1 MPKARV
7 PPLAVVEDLYAFEE
21 QPASLLARLWPS
33 AFSEQLCLQRAE
45 EALHDSVVPAVA
57 APTHAGSQTL
67 AGQFLAVSAGAV
79 LAASV
84 AVVEQAR
91 LGDAPSPRLP
101 HGPH

>member
-7 PPLAVVEDLYAFEE
+7 PPLAVVEDLYVFEE

-33 AFSEQLCLQRAE
+33 AVSEQLCLQRAE

-84 AVVEQAR
+84 AVGEQGC
-91 LGDAPSPRLP
+91 LGGAVSQGRPP
-101 HGPH
+101 G